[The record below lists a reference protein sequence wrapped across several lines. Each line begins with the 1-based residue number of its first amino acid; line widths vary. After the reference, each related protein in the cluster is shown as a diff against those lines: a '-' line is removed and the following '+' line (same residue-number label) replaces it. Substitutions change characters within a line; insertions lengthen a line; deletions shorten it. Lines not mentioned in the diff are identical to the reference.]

1 MSKILIT
8 HASQVVTPIGRSG
21 KPGRS
26 MKELTVIEDG
36 CVLIQDR
43 KILKVCKSEDMDPSL
58 VLDAQ
63 VIDARG
69 KTVLPGLIDAH
80 THLVFAGTREDEFSM
95 RMAGESYLSIM
106 EKGGGI
112 QRSIDATRQATEKE
126 LFVLAKKRLLNM
138 AKMGVTTVEAKSG
151 YGGSLDDEIKQC
163 RVAKN

>member
-1 MSKILIT
+1 MTKILIT

-36 CVLIQDR
+36 CVLIQDG
-43 KILKVCKSEDMDPSL
+43 KITKVCKSTEIDEHWKTG
-58 VLDAQ
+58 AKI
-63 VIDARG
+63 IDATG
-69 KTVLPGLIDAH
+69 KIVLPGLIDAH

-112 QRSIDATRQATEKE
+112 QRSIDATRHA
-126 LFVLAKKRLLNM
+126 
-138 AKMGVTTVEAKSG
+138 
-151 YGGSLDDEIKQC
+151 
-163 RVAKN
+163 